1 MKETSLIKVP
11 IITIHLYDIKV
22 GDRWLPGLRG
32 GVTVIQH
39 EGILGADGIVLS
51 LSNFFGGEGK
61 TENESGGCREK
72 EVERDNPK

>member
-1 MKETSLIKVP
+1 M
-11 IITIHLYDIKV
+11 
-22 GDRWLPGLRG
+22 
-32 GVTVIQH
+32 IQH

-51 LSNFFGGEGK
+51 LSNFFLGEGK

>member
-11 IITIHLYDIKV
+11 TITIHLYDIKV

-51 LSNFFGGEGK
+51 LSNFFWGRGRQRMRVGDA
-61 TENESGGCREK
+61 EK
-72 EVERDNPK
+72 KR

>member
-11 IITIHLYDIKV
+11 TITIHLYDIKV

-51 LSNFFGGEGK
+51 LSDFFGGRGRQRMRV
-61 TENESGGCREK
+61 GDAEK
-72 EVERDNPK
+72 KR